1 MVLEVYVQW
10 ELKKKEEEEEEE
22 ATAPA
27 VGHDENSTGSAVTH
41 IC

>member
-1 MVLEVYVQW
+1 MVLEMYVQW

-27 VGHDENSTGSAVTH
+27 VTH
-41 IC
+41 IYVNEMK